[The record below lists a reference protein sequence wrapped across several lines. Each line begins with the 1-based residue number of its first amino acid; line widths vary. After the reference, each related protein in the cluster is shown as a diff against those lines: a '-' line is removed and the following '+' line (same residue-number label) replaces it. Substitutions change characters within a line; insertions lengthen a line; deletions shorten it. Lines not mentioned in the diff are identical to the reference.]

1 MKAKTINTIRDMLK
15 QKKDS
20 AHRDYKALRQKLEQK
35 YETEWLENVL
45 NDYEKKAFYG
55 LREECDEAEEIFE
68 DFEHHQW

>member
-1 MKAKTINTIRDMLK
+1 MKAKTISSIRNMLIK
-15 QKKDS
+15 QKEN
-20 AHRDYKALRQKLEQK
+20 AHKDYKDLRQKLEQK
-35 YETEWLENVL
+35 YDTEWLDNVL